1 MKSPESF
8 VLHKDNESY
17 NNVPGQEQSRWISG
31 HKVKRA
37 VINTFKELREVDKLL
52 DDLTGDIAKLLM
64 EGQGSERRY

>member
-37 VINTFKELREVDKLL
+37 VINTFKELREVDKLQN
-52 DDLTGDIAKLLM
+52 DLNGDIAKLLM
-64 EGQGSERRY
+64 EGQGTERRY

>member
-1 MKSPESF
+1 MKNPESF

-17 NNVPGQEQSRWISG
+17 NNVPRQEQFRWISG
-31 HKVKRA
+31 HEVKRA